1 MPNTWR
7 NYSKQNNIPI
17 NDQYFLIYCE
27 TVDRM
32 NEFARIL
39 HDSYGLKKI
48 DANPGSIPRGPWI
61 YANLNTKLM
70 FHGNIGVDVL
80 GGPVIGGHA
89 IMMEEFIDIL
99 EMFKKYDGLRLL
111 QFDDIVQN
119 LKPNTRKLEEDRDWF
134 RECDKFTKENRDAL
148 FVQVGPKPMHDML
161 DGKKLTIS
169 DVDHL
174 LRMNG
179 YGGKIIIDD
188 RNNIHFL
195 MISMSSMKMISV
207 LSHYD
212 FFRYDCFEKQTID
225 FEVFLQLHIR
235 FKGKIR
241 NQIIVGDRKATFD
254 IIGNN

>member
-1 MPNTWR
+1 MTNTWK
-7 NYSKQNNIPI
+7 NYSKQNDIPI

-27 TVDRM
+27 TVDKM
-32 NEFARIL
+32 HEFARIL
-39 HDSYGLKKI
+39 HDSYGLTKI

-89 IMMEEFIDIL
+89 ILMEEFIDIL
-99 EMFKKYDGLRLL
+99 EMFKKYDGLKML

-119 LKPNTRKLEEDRDWF
+119 LKPNARKLEESRDWF
-134 RECDKFTKENRDAL
+134 DECSRFVKENKDTL
-148 FVQVGPKPMHDML
+148 FVQIGPRPMYDML

-169 DVDHL
+169 DADRL

-179 YGGKIIIDD
+179 YRGKTIIDD
-188 RNNIHFL
+188 RSSIHML

-207 LSHYD
+207 LSHFD
-212 FFRYDCFEKQTID
+212 FFRDACYDKRTID

-235 FKGKIR
+235 FRGRIR
-241 NQIIVGDRKATFD
+241 NQTVIGDRKVTFD
-254 IIGNN
+254 IIGNY